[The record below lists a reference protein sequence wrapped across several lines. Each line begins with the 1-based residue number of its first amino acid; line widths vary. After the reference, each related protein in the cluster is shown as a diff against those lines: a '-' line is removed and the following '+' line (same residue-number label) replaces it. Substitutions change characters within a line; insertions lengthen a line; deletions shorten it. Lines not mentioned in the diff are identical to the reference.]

1 MTARG
6 SLALACLGLLCSC
19 GYPGGPLAPTLDMP
33 SIVTDFRA
41 WESGDQIEVEFTLP
55 VLSTEGLKL
64 KSVRSAELGVVE
76 SPALVSAPS
85 ATHYPMAASAPG
97 TVTFQIPARPWIGKT
112 LILAARAT
120 GPKGKTSEWS
130 NPSVLAVIQPLAKPT
145 KPKLDNVMQGVALTW
160 TGSGPHYRVFRAE
173 ADGPPAQLTQ
183 IDVPT
188 FVDGTTSYGTSYRYY
203 VQAIAELNQWSDV
216 SDPAEIT
223 PVDTFPPAVPSGLTA
238 LPSAQSIE
246 LSWSRNTE
254 PDFRGYDLFRSV
266 DGGAP
271 EKIQMLLEAPAF
283 SDTKVEAGKKYKYSV
298 SAVDASGNESAQS
311 IPAEAML

>member
-1 MTARG
+1 VIVRR
-6 SLALACLGLLCSC
+6 SLAFAGLGLLCSC

-33 SIVTDFRA
+33 AVATDFRA
-41 WESGDQIEVEFTLP
+41 WESGDQIDVEFTVPALT
-55 VLSTEGLKL
+55 TEGLKL

-76 SPALVSAPS
+76 SPAQVSAPS
-85 ATHYPMAASAPG
+85 ATHYPVPATVPG
-97 TVTFQIPARPWIGKT
+97 SVTFQIPARQWIGKT
-112 LILAARAT
+112 LTLAARAT

-145 KPKLDNVMQGVALTW
+145 KPKLDNVAQGVALTW

-173 ADGPPAQLTQ
+173 ADGQPAQVTQ
-183 IDVPT
+183 VDVPT
-188 FVDGTTSYGTSYRYY
+188 FVDATTSYGTSYRYY
-203 VQAIAELNQWSDV
+203 VQAIAEPNQWSDV
-216 SDPAEIT
+216 SDPSEIT

-254 PDFRGYDLFRSV
+254 SDFRGYNVFRSV
-266 DGGAP
+266 DGGAAQ
-271 EKIQMLLEAPAF
+271 KIESLLESPAF
-283 SDTKVEAGKKYKYSV
+283 SDTKVEAGKKYKYTV